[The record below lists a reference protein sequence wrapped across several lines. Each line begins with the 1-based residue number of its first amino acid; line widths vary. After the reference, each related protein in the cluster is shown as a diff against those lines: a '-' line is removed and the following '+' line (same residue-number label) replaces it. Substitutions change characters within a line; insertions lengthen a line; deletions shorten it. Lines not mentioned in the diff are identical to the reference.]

1 MSSGELE
8 TKKSGDF
15 YWSKDDVRHVVRP
28 AFPRARPLVASSARP
43 HRYRPRGR
51 PRRCFHLSAIRIRR
65 AEPLTSLSVDVRPL
79 TLNHLP
85 RPRRD
90 PTGAPREAKEGDP
103 REVPADQGPVRPGLD
118 HLPADL
124 RRRRRAARVRVL
136 PRPER
141 LHARADPM
149 RVRHRRLRHRQS
161 LPGEPRA
168 EP

>member
-124 RRRRRAARVRVL
+124 RRREPPAGSGLVDGEQRVVARAAAHRVR
-136 PRPER
+136 
-141 LHARADPM
+141 
-149 RVRHRRLRHRQS
+149 LRGLRN
-161 LPGEPRA
+161 R
-168 EP
+168 

>member
-65 AEPLTSLSVDVRPL
+65 AEPLTSLSVDARPL

-124 RRRRRAARVRVL
+124 RRREPPAGGGLVDGEQRVVARAAAHRVRF
-136 PRPER
+136 RG
-141 LHARADPM
+141 
-149 RVRHRRLRHRQS
+149 LRNR
-161 LPGEPRA
+161 
-168 EP
+168 